1 MTTLSGVGPQLGR
14 LIERVAGKLVVDLLW
29 HLPSGFVDRRAAPSV
44 TELENGSIVTLKL
57 KVERHEPG
65 MGRRPYRVICYDGTG
80 FITLIYFNVK
90 GDYLQRLLPVGAE
103 RIVSGRVE
111 FYVGI
116 PQIAHPDYVV
126 PLDQA
131 EKLKPIEPVYPLTAG
146 LPPRVLQR
154 AVAAAVERAPDLPEW
169 IDAPLRQQRG

>member
-1 MTTLSGVGPQLGR
+1 MGIMGCAR
-14 LIERVAGKLVVDLLW
+14 RV
-29 HLPSGFVDRRAAPSV
+29 
-44 TELENGSIVTLKL
+44 
-57 KVERHEPG
+57 
-65 MGRRPYRVICYDGTG
+65 MGRRPYRIICYDGTG
-80 FITLIYFNVK
+80 FITLIYFNMK

-111 FYVGI
+111 FYVNI

-131 EKLKPIEPVYPLTAG
+131 DKLKPIEPVYPLTAG

-154 AVAAAVERAPDLPEW
+154 AIASAVERVPPLAEW
-169 IDAPLRQQRG
+169 IDGPLRQQRRWPSWNEAIAAVHQPAGET